1 MQARMQPRNTL
12 HKSLIH
18 HTTKAG
24 KSEDRTWI
32 AASRSV
38 IDEYTRK
45 IFISKCD
52 RADEEFG
59 Q

>member
-1 MQARMQPRNTL
+1 MQPRNTL

-45 IFISKCD
+45 IFISKYD